1 MFHIEQYFY
10 HDKGASSLKGK
21 SSVHIVAFYFSLEE
35 LHRGAIREAF
45 RIEGAF
51 EIKTVEVYL

>member
-1 MFHIEQYFY
+1 M
-10 HDKGASSLKGK
+10 KGK